1 MSAEAAI
8 PFRRRPG
15 APPPPPPPGGAAG
28 EAGAGAGAG
37 AGVDWGAAERAL
49 AAVDPALS
57 DPRFDPLRH
66 VLATLGAPDAAARL
80 AELRAQRAR
89 VGAAVDAVVEASYPG
104 FARSLQNYSAILAEF
119 GDARRELDALRRAL
133 GAARAALARR
143 PARLAEL
150 AARDLELGDAARLL
164 ADVAAAAE
172 VPARAARLAAAGD
185 YALAAAALLDGA
197 ARAAR
202 GELAGVGALREVRS
216 AMARRRRELL
226 AALVDELEARA
237 YGGGAGAGAPRTPER
252 PARGGAPPGAPRS
265 ALPARRAS
273 GRAALS
279 AGAPAH
285 RRSVTY
291 GGGGLAALAA
301 EGHLVEPGP
310 GLPALVDCAAA
321 LGGAP
326 GALRAVRA
334 RLPGRFRAAL
344 AAALIAFPRV
354 QWAPPDDAGPA
365 ETAAAEQAAA
375 EALLESA
382 FDAALGTLQ
391 AAARLLQLLAL
402 ARSPRP
408 TAGLEMLIAEG
419 GGDEAAGGVAA
430 DAPLGAAAAAAECEG
445 AWEALQVEC
454 RAVLA
459 ALLGAPPPPRGGGAS
474 AAAPSAGRAAA
485 GGAGGGAPPALP
497 TELAFSLEA
506 EAGEPLL
513 PEAAAAPAAGAG
525 RAPAAAP
532 APADLRL
539 LVARALGGRDA
550 GAALA
555 VAAYGPALR
564 LDAAAA
570 RLLDGLADAPAPG
583 GGGGGTPGARGA
595 SALLAAPWRSFAA
608 PTPGAPPHAEAAPGG
623 APARAALRDYV
634 DAFLRMEYLPS
645 VFVDARARCGA
656 ALAAPGALAPR
667 LGLRGA
673 HAPAASLLPAA
684 AATAALAEELLGA
697 AARAPPFATHIAGVL
712 ENALGR
718 VLEAFHSAAAAA
730 AKKSASFALAAAA
743 PVAQAMAREPA
754 AALLGSPVSF
764 FVGRDGSALE
774 TFLSSALAAGAGA
787 AGGAG
792 AGAAER
798 ELAARLLAARPAPA
812 DLVAAAPDAAARLA
826 ALASLAESADYVAD
840 AVARAALAAGAA
852 MAEGEA
858 PVSPTRGGPAGDGW
872 QSQLTDRL
880 RRSLR
885 LGARAAPGPA
895 AALSHIADRFR
906 ALGGQCARALR
917 LEALLAAAHHLGA
930 LPALA
935 AAGGAGAAE
944 AGARVA
950 ALAPALGRFDDDL
963 EAYLSPDRRA
973 YVFAELPAAVG
984 RLAAALLPE
993 CGGADAAGGARAAA
1007 ALGALAPALC
1017 AAGGGAGGADGAR
1030 QLDRARQLYAGL
1042 GAAPAAAGARPNDS
1056 TTYVY

>member
-1 MSAEAAI
+1 MTALPMSAEAAI

-15 APPPPPPPGGAAG
+15 APPPPPPGGS
-28 EAGAGAGAG
+28 EADGAD
-37 AGVDWGAAERAL
+37 AGVDWDAAERAL

-80 AELRAQRAR
+80 AALRAQRAR

-104 FARSLQNYSAILAEF
+104 FARSLQSYSAILAEF

-172 VPARAARLAAAGD
+172 VPARVARLAGGGD
-185 YALAAAALLDGA
+185 FALAAAALLGGA

-202 GELAGVGALREVRS
+202 GELSGVGALREVRV

-237 YGGGAGAGAPRTPER
+237 YGGAAPGGAAPRTPER

-265 ALPARRAS
+265 ALPARLAS
-273 GRAALS
+273 GRAALGG
-279 AGAPAH
+279 AGAPTH

-301 EGHLVEPGP
+301 EGHLVDPGP

-344 AAALIAFPRV
+344 AAALAAFPRA

-365 ETAAAEQAAA
+365 EAAAAEQAAA

-382 FDAALGTLQ
+382 FDAALGALH
-391 AAARLLQLLAL
+391 AAARLLQLLVL

-419 GGDEAAGGVAA
+419 GGDEAAGGGGGG

-445 AWEALQVEC
+445 AWEALQIEC

-459 ALLGAPPPPRGGGAS
+459 AVLGAPPPPRGGGAS
-474 AAAPSAGRAAA
+474 AAAPGAGRAAA
-485 GGAGGGAPPALP
+485 GGAGGGALPAPPA
-497 TELAFSLEA
+497 ELAFSLEA

-513 PEAAAAPAAGAG
+513 PETAAAPAAGAG
-525 RAPAAAP
+525 RAAVAAP
-532 APADLRL
+532 APADLRM
-539 LVARALGGRDA
+539 LVARALGGRGA

-570 RLLDGLADAPAPG
+570 RLLDGLADASAPPP

-608 PTPGAPPHAEAAPGG
+608 PAPGAPPPAEAAPG
-623 APARAALRDYV
+623 ASSARAALRDYV

-673 HAPAASLLPAA
+673 HAPDASQLPAA
-684 AATAALAEELLGA
+684 VATAALAEELLGA
-697 AARAPPFATHIAGVL
+697 AARAAPFATHIAGVL

-718 VLEAFHSAAAAA
+718 VLEAFHAAATAA
-730 AKKSASFALAAAA
+730 ANKSASFALAAAA

-798 ELAARLLAARPAPA
+798 ELAARLLATRPAPA
-812 DLVAAAPDAAARLA
+812 DFVAAAPDAAARLA

-885 LGARAAPGPA
+885 LGGARAAPGPA

-950 ALAPALGRFDDDL
+950 ALAPALGRLDDDL

-973 YVFAELPAAVG
+973 YVFAELPAAAG

-993 CGGADAAGGARAAA
+993 CDGADAAGGARAAA
-1007 ALGALAPALC
+1007 ALAALAPALC

-1030 QLDRARQLYAGL
+1030 QLDRARQLYAAL
-1042 GAAPAAAGARPNDS
+1042 GASPAAGGA
-1056 TTYVY
+1056 